1 MTQQSQTDYK
11 ELLRIPFVLLY
22 SAQSYDMADEG
33 EAQLIPSF
41 KSFIENETSN
51 QADEKQ
57 LIQALSDLH
66 KEYNYYSPEEVYDT
80 LNKSFFTLEHT
91 HKVKLLKLTYGI
103 IIADGKITRSE
114 VQFLAEIIKEAKIDL
129 IDIIK

>member
-41 KSFIENETSN
+41 KAYIESKTNSN
-51 QADEKQ
+51 ADEKQ

-66 KEYNYYSPEEVYDT
+66 QEYNYYSPEEVYNT
-80 LNKSFFTLEHT
+80 LTNSFFSLDNAQKTD
-91 HKVKLLKLTYGI
+91 LLRLTYVI
-103 IIADGKITRSE
+103 IIADGKITRNE
-114 VQFLAEIIKEAKIDL
+114 VQFLAEILKEAKIDL

>member
-33 EAQLIPSF
+33 EAKLIPSF
-41 KSFIENETSN
+41 KSYIEAKTNVEVN
-51 QADEKQ
+51 EKQ
-57 LIQALSDLH
+57 LIQTLSDLH
-66 KEYNYYSPEEVYDT
+66 QEYNYYSPEEVYDT
-80 LNKSFFTLEHT
+80 LSKSFFSLENSKKT
-91 HKVKLLKLTYGI
+91 ELLKLTYGI
-103 IIADGKITRSE
+103 IIADGKITRNE

-129 IDIIK
+129 VDIIK